1 MFWLYIL
8 IFIVS
13 CLILIRSGTLM
24 VGALTRIA
32 QFLEWREFTVAFFL
46 MAFATSV
53 PELFVGITSA
63 LHLKSALSFGNII
76 GSNVINLTLAIAVAV
91 LLANGLSVETVLAQR
106 NSVYVSVIASL
117 PILLML
123 DGMLSRVDGL
133 ALLLVLVFYFQ
144 TMASE
149 EKRFTRV
156 ISKEY
161 KREWPKFKLFLKD
174 LGIFLGGVLLLLLAA
189 QGIVLTSFFFA
200 EAAGLS
206 LAIIGILIVSLGT
219 NLPEIAFGVKAIA
232 LGHKEMV
239 LGNLMG
245 SVVANSTLVLGL
257 TILISP
263 LEIPEFSP
271 YITGIIFTVLASLF
285 FVIFSKTGKKITR
298 KEALFL
304 LGIYILFVVLGI
316 LMK

>member
-8 IFIVS
+8 IFIIS
-13 CLILIRSGTLM
+13 CLVLIQSGTLM

-46 MAFATSV
+46 MAFATSI

-63 LHLKSALSFGNII
+63 LHLKSALSLGNII
-76 GSNVINLTLAIAVAV
+76 GSNVINLTLAIGIAV
-91 LLANGLSVETVLAQR
+91 LLANGLSVETAIAQR
-106 NSVYVSVIASL
+106 NSVYVSIIASL

-123 DGMLSRVDGL
+123 DGKLSRVDGL
-133 ALLLVLVFYFQ
+133 ALLIVLVFYFHI
-144 TMASE
+144 MASE
-149 EKRFTRV
+149 EKRFTKV
-156 ISKEY
+156 LSKEY

-206 LAIIGILIVSLGT
+206 LAIIGILIVALGT

-245 SVVANSTLVLGL
+245 SVVANSTLVLGI

-271 YITGIIFTVLASLF
+271 YITGIIFTVLAALF

-298 KEALFL
+298 KEAIFL
-304 LGIYILFVVLGI
+304 LGVYVLFVITGI
-316 LMK
+316 LMR